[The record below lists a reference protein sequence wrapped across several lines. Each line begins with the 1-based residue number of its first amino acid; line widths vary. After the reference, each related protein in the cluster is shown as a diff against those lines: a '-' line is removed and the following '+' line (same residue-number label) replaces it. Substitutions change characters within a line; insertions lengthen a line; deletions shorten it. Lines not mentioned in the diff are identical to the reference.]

1 MVFGFGLWS
10 VLAVV
15 ESNLNAAADDAASL
29 LTHRC
34 HAMEESMG
42 AGAWAAEAGVA
53 DDDDDDDDAAA
64 AADDDSDFA
73 AVGAAAAST
82 ALSFRAFPCAHSPP
96 SISATT

>member
-1 MVFGFGLWS
+1 M
-10 VLAVV
+10 LAVV

-42 AGAWAAEAGVA
+42 AGAWAAEAEAA
-53 DDDDDDDDAAA
+53 DDDDDDE
-64 AADDDSDFA
+64 DDSDFA

-82 ALSFRAFPCAHSPP
+82 ALSFRAFVPCAHSPP

>member
-1 MVFGFGLWS
+1 M
-10 VLAVV
+10 LAVL

-42 AGAWAAEAGVA
+42 AGAWAAEAEAA
-53 DDDDDDDDAAA
+53 DDDDDDE
-64 AADDDSDFA
+64 DDSDFA

-82 ALSFRAFPCAHSPP
+82 ALSFRAFVPCAHSPP

>member
-1 MVFGFGLWS
+1 M
-10 VLAVV
+10 LAVL

-42 AGAWAAEAGVA
+42 AGAWAAEAEVA
-53 DDDDDDDDAAA
+53 DDDDDDEDDTAAA
-64 AADDDSDFA
+64 DDSDFA

-82 ALSFRAFPCAHSPP
+82 ALSFRAFVPCAHSPP